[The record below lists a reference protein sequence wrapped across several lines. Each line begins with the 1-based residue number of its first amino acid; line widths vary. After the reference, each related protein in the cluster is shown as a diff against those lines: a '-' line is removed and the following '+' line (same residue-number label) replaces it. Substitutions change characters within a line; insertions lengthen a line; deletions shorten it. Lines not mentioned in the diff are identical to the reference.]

1 MTAGVICADVYTER
15 GQKDGGTRTL
25 SSPGIFTEPWQQQQQ
40 QQNQKARNGV
50 NSLVSMFQKKIPM
63 RGMRKFVRVILI
75 KM

>member
-50 NSLVSMFQKKIPM
+50 NSLVEYVSKEDTYERDEKICE
-63 RGMRKFVRVILI
+63 GNFN
-75 KM
+75 